1 MQTRVKRIYTFG
13 VVWVVVVLAFV
24 LRFYQLGAIPPSLDW
39 DEAST
44 GYNAYSILKTGKD
57 EFGQSYPFLFRAF
70 DGYVP
75 PVLVYLN
82 GVSISIFGLSEFA
95 VRLPNALLSSLSVLG
110 LYFLIY
116 QLTQSKKVA
125 GMSALFLAISPW
137 HITYSR
143 VNFFATL
150 PVFFVVFGTYL
161 FVLAIKNKY
170 LLVVSAILFILAIFS
185 YFSAYV
191 FVPIFTF
198 GLIVLFRK
206 SFSLVS
212 KSLFL
217 GVIFLASFYIFFLTG
232 GGQARFRGVSAISD
246 SDLVKRSANLILEEG
261 FWGNVFH
268 NRRYTYAHKFLEGYF
283 ANFRYDF
290 LFGKFDNVTRMKVP
304 GDGYGLMYLVDL
316 PLLVFGVYK
325 LILKRN
331 LFAKVMFL
339 WLLIAPIA
347 AAPTL
352 PQMTSTRAILMV
364 VPLVAISS
372 YGFWS
377 LSKNLILRYFLI
389 GPILLNFLIFTH
401 GYFVHFS
408 QEKAKDWFWGYRE
421 LFNFLDSRQNLR
433 SNVHFVF
440 QNHENLDQVYMFNLF
455 YRKADPLAWQ
465 KNGGTKLGCTGTT
478 GQFSFE
484 RYDFIPLSCLS
495 KPVNISEFENDDL
508 IVLVQELE
516 QEPLKSIDYPD
527 KTGAFYIY
535 RFSSIKD
542 LISF

>member
-1 MQTRVKRIYTFG
+1 M
-13 VVWVVVVLAFV
+13 VVLAFV
-24 LRFYQLGAIPPSLDW
+24 LRFYQLGIIPPSLDW

-82 GVSISIFGLSEFA
+82 AVSVYLFGLSEFA
-95 VRLPNALLSSLSVLG
+95 VRLPNAILATLTILG
-110 LYFLIY
+110 LYFLVY
-116 QLTQSKKVA
+116 ELAQSSKLAGIVA
-125 GMSALFLAISPW
+125 VFLAVSPW

-150 PVFFVVFGTYL
+150 PIFFVVFGTFL
-161 FVLAIKNKY
+161 FVRAVKKKK
-170 LLVVSAILFILAIFS
+170 LLVVSAIFFVLAIFS

-198 GLIVLFRK
+198 GLMVLFRK
-206 SFSLVS
+206 SFSLLS

-217 GVIFLASFYIFFLTG
+217 GVIFLASFYIFFLAG
-232 GGQARFRGVSAISD
+232 GGQARFRGVLAISD
-246 SDLVKRSANLILEEG
+246 PDLVKRSANLIIEEG
-261 FWGNVFH
+261 FWGNVLH

-304 GDGYGLMYLVDL
+304 GDGYGLMYLFDL
-316 PLLVFGVYK
+316 PILVFGAYK

-389 GPILLNFLIFTH
+389 GLIILNFLIFTH

-433 SNVHFVF
+433 SNVHFVLE
-440 QNHENLDQVYMFNLF
+440 NHENLDQVYMFNLF
-455 YRKADPLAWQ
+455 YRKVDPSDWQ
-465 KNGGTKLGCTGTT
+465 RNGGTKLGCASTT

-484 RYDFIPLSCLS
+484 KYNFIPVDCLT
-495 KPVNISEFENDDL
+495 KKVNASEFGNEDL
-508 IVLVQELE
+508 VVFANKLGGAPI
-516 QEPLKSIDYPD
+516 KSIEFPD
-527 KTGAFYIY
+527 RTGAFFIY
-535 RFSSIKD
+535 RWGQVKNLVTFD
-542 LISF
+542 